1 MRGRLLLQ
9 GLDQLAQ
16 RSLLLLPQ
24 FTPGLVTRLLLG
36 AKALALIVEQLLGRS
51 PEPLQRAPELLRPL
65 VEVSASRLGLLAEL
79 VQFGREL
86 AKLLLQNFEL
96 RVERGIE
103 LTQTLRGRALKT
115 ATDWRLMEPKA
126 GRNSRCRSRVRGAA
140 GVQAPRKRRIVSLQR
155 RVCQCVVPGAIS
167 HRFVAAQS
175 MATAAT

>member
-16 RSLLLLPQ
+16 RSLLLLAQ

-115 ATDWRLMEPKA
+115 AT
-126 GRNSRCRSRVRGAA
+126 
-140 GVQAPRKRRIVSLQR
+140 
-155 RVCQCVVPGAIS
+155 
-167 HRFVAAQS
+167 
-175 MATAAT
+175 